1 MSVVKSLA
9 AAAACVLLASPLALA
24 APAGPQQE
32 NSHGRTLLP
41 MPVSAT
47 FHFRQIGPALA
58 GGRVTAVA
66 GVAGNPDIYYVGG
79 ADGGVFRTQDGGITW
94 KALFQHQSVASIGA
108 LAVDPR
114 NPAVVWIGTGEANV
128 RNDVSYG
135 NGVYEST
142 DGGTHWRHLGL
153 AGTMQISRIL
163 IDPRHPDTVL
173 VGAMGDP
180 WKNSTERGVYRTTNG
195 GASWQR
201 VLYIGPEVGISDMA
215 MDPRN
220 PNIVYAATYR
230 FRREPWH
237 YSAGGPE
244 DAIYKS
250 IDGGASWKRLSG
262 HGLPSGAVGRIGLA
276 LAPSAPN
283 VVYAV
288 IGSHQGVLWRSQDS
302 GANWTLVSKD
312 QSVDARPFYFSHIA
326 VDPKNP
332 NHLFALS
339 MRLLSSS
346 DGGRTWKRIAR
357 SIHVDNHAIWIDPTG
372 SGRIIEGN
380 DGGVAL
386 SLDNGRHWAFVHNIA
401 IGQLYH
407 VSASGGFFYQVCGGL
422 QDNNSWCGPGAS
434 KDPSGIS
441 SRAWYGFNGDDGIY
455 GMTAADDANL
465 IYNEGQNGAYFVYN
479 RSEEQLHD
487 IEPFPRDD
495 NGRGADGA
503 RYRFAWEA
511 AFAVS
516 PSNPKVLYAGGN
528 VVFRSNNRGRT
539 WKVISPDLT
548 RNDRAKQG
556 PSGGPVIQ
564 DNSGAEY
571 YDAILTITPAASD
584 PQVIWVGTD
593 DGLVQVTRDGGRHWT
608 NVTGGIAH
616 LPAWGRVESIDVS
629 PTDPGSALIAVDRHF
644 SGDFRPY
651 LYRTRDY
658 GAHWSSIS
666 GNLPQDVYAHV
677 VRRDLHDPDLY
688 YAGLE
693 NGLYVSWDAGRK
705 WYKFGLG
712 LPDAAVYD
720 LALQSRTNSLVVATH
735 GRGVWILD
743 DLRPFQQWSARVAHA
758 ALTLFKPED
767 AVRFWP
773 FQQTESMGDGAF
785 FGQNPHYGASFSYY
799 LARPVSQSGE
809 LIITNAAGQV
819 VRTYKG
825 LHKGKP
831 AAMTPLPAA
840 APAAAK
846 GRVPWVSGEAGLH
859 RIYWGLTAQGPVR
872 WHSAPRFNR
881 GPRSGALLP
890 PGTYTATLKIGGA
903 SASQRFT
910 VVNDPASQGTL
921 AGMTERYQVT
931 EAVLHE
937 VSHIDVAL
945 NRLHSLAAQLKAL
958 KAAVK
963 GLPEQ
968 SSIDAAIARLAR
980 ARHAVLLKLTSDAG
994 SSESTLWVPDGIH
1007 EKLLALDGLLWGSD
1021 EPVDAAT
1028 LHEKARYDTEYR
1040 SALAAY
1046 DQFLSTAVSAFN
1058 RTVSGYGVSG
1068 VVGGTPISP

>member
-1 MSVVKSLA
+1 MSVVKFLA
-9 AAAACVLLASPLALA
+9 AAAAGVLLAGPLALA

-41 MPVSAT
+41 MSVSAT

-66 GVAGNPDIYYVGG
+66 GVAGNPAVYYVGG
-79 ADGGVFRTQDGGITW
+79 ADGGVFRTRDGGITW
-94 KALFQHQSVASIGA
+94 KALFQHRSVASIGA

-114 NPAVVWIGTGEANV
+114 NSAVVWVGTGEANV

-153 AGTMQISRIL
+153 TGTMQISRIL
-163 IDPRHPDTVL
+163 IDPRHPGTVL

-180 WKNSTERGVYRTTNG
+180 WQNSTERGVYRTTNG

-250 IDGGASWKRLSG
+250 IDGGASWKRLAG

-276 LAPSAPN
+276 VAASAPN

-288 IGSHQGVLWRSQDS
+288 IGSHQGVLWRSDDS
-302 GANWTLVSKD
+302 GASWALVSKD

-339 MRLLSSS
+339 MRLLTSS

-455 GMTAADDANL
+455 GMTAADDPNL

-548 RNDRAKQG
+548 RNDKAKQG

-571 YDAILTITPAASD
+571 YDTILTIIPAASD

-593 DGLVQVTRDGGRHWT
+593 DGLVQVTRDGGKHWS
-608 NVTGGIAH
+608 NVTANIPH
-616 LPAWGRVESIDVS
+616 LPAWGRV
-629 PTDPGSALIAVDRHF
+629 
-644 SGDFRPY
+644 
-651 LYRTRDY
+651 
-658 GAHWSSIS
+658 
-666 GNLPQDVYAHV
+666 
-677 VRRDLHDPDLY
+677 
-688 YAGLE
+688 
-693 NGLYVSWDAGRK
+693 
-705 WYKFGLG
+705 
-712 LPDAAVYD
+712 
-720 LALQSRTNSLVVATH
+720 
-735 GRGVWILD
+735 
-743 DLRPFQQWSARVAHA
+743 
-758 ALTLFKPED
+758 
-767 AVRFWP
+767 
-773 FQQTESMGDGAF
+773 
-785 FGQNPHYGASFSYY
+785 
-799 LARPVSQSGE
+799 
-809 LIITNAAGQV
+809 
-819 VRTYKG
+819 
-825 LHKGKP
+825 
-831 AAMTPLPAA
+831 
-840 APAAAK
+840 
-846 GRVPWVSGEAGLH
+846 
-859 RIYWGLTAQGPVR
+859 
-872 WHSAPRFNR
+872 
-881 GPRSGALLP
+881 
-890 PGTYTATLKIGGA
+890 
-903 SASQRFT
+903 
-910 VVNDPASQGTL
+910 
-921 AGMTERYQVT
+921 
-931 EAVLHE
+931 
-937 VSHIDVAL
+937 
-945 NRLHSLAAQLKAL
+945 
-958 KAAVK
+958 
-963 GLPEQ
+963 
-968 SSIDAAIARLAR
+968 
-980 ARHAVLLKLTSDAG
+980 
-994 SSESTLWVPDGIH
+994 
-1007 EKLLALDGLLWGSD
+1007 
-1021 EPVDAAT
+1021 
-1028 LHEKARYDTEYR
+1028 
-1040 SALAAY
+1040 
-1046 DQFLSTAVSAFN
+1046 
-1058 RTVSGYGVSG
+1058 
-1068 VVGGTPISP
+1068 

>member
-1 MSVVKSLA
+1 MKVVSSLV
-9 AAAACVLLASPLALA
+9 AAAACLTLASPFALA
-24 APAGPQQE
+24 AQAGPQQE

-41 MPVSAT
+41 MPLSST
-47 FHFRQIGPALA
+47 FHFRQLGPALA

-66 GVAGNPDIYYVGG
+66 GVPGNPDIYYVGG
-79 ADGGVFRTQDGGITW
+79 ADGGVFRTEDGGITW
-94 KALFQHQSVASIGA
+94 KALFQHRPVAAIGA
-108 LAVDPR
+108 LAVDPH
-114 NPAVVWIGTGEANV
+114 NPAVVWVGTGEANI
-128 RNDVSYG
+128 RNDISFG
-135 NGVYEST
+135 DGVYEST
-142 DGGTHWRHLGL
+142 DGGVHWRHLGL
-153 AGTMQISRIL
+153 DGTMQISRIL
-163 IDPRHPDTVL
+163 IDPHHPDTVL

-201 VLYIGPEVGISDMA
+201 VLYVGPDVGIADMA

-250 IDGGASWKRLSG
+250 VDGGLSWKRLAG

-276 LAPSAPN
+276 VAPSAPN
-283 VVYAV
+283 VLYAV
-288 IGSHQGVLWRSQDS
+288 IGTHQGVLWRSEDS
-302 GANWTLVSKD
+302 GENWTLVSKD

-339 MRLLSSS
+339 MRLLTSY
-346 DGGRTWKRIAR
+346 DGGRTWHKIAR

-386 SLDNGRHWAFVHNIA
+386 SLDNGRHWAFVHNLA
-401 IGQLYH
+401 IEQFYH
-407 VSASGGFFYQVCGGL
+407 VAVGGGFFYQVCGGL
-422 QDNNSWCGPGAS
+422 QDNNSWCGPGVS

-455 GMTAADDANL
+455 GMPAADNPNL
-465 IYNEGQNGAYFVYN
+465 IYNEGQNGAYFIYN

-487 IEPFPRDD
+487 IQPYPRDD

-516 PSNPKVLYAGGN
+516 PANPKVLYAGAN
-528 VVFRSNNRGRT
+528 VLFKSSNRGRT

-571 YDAILTITPAASD
+571 YDAILTISPAESD

-593 DGLVQVTRDGGRHWT
+593 DGLVQVTRDGGKHWS
-608 NVTGGIAH
+608 NVTANIPH
-616 LPAWGRVESIDVS
+616 LAGWGRVESIDVS

-651 LYRTRDY
+651 LYRTSDY
-658 GAHWSSIS
+658 GKHWTSVS
-666 GNLPQDVYAHV
+666 GNLPSDVYAHV
-677 VRRDLHDPDLY
+677 VLRDPHNPDLY

-720 LALQSRTNSLVVATH
+720 LALQRRTDSLVVATH

-743 DLRPFQQWSARVAHA
+743 DLTPFEQWNAHVAHS

-785 FGQNPHYGASFSYY
+785 FGQNPHYGAAFNYY
-799 LARPVSQSGE
+799 LAHSVKRPGE
-809 LIITNAAGQV
+809 LIITNASGRV
-819 VRTYKG
+819 VRIYKG

-831 AAMTPLPAA
+831 VPMTPQPAGA
-840 APAAAK
+840 APAAN
-846 GRVPWVSGEAGLH
+846 GEVPWVPGQAGLH
-859 RIYWGLTAQGPVR
+859 RIYWNLHAQGPVR
-872 WHSAPRFNR
+872 WSSAPQFNR
-881 GPRSGALLP
+881 GPHNGALLP

-903 SASQRFT
+903 SASQTFR
-910 VVNDPASQGTL
+910 VVNDPASHGTL
-921 AGMTERYQVT
+921 EGMTERYRVT

-937 VSHIDVAL
+937 ISQIDVAL
-945 NRLHSLAAQLKAL
+945 NRLHALAVQLKGL
-958 KAAVK
+958 KAAVR

-968 SSIDAAIARLAR
+968 RSADAAIAQLER
-980 ARHAVLLKLTSDAG
+980 ARHAVLLELTSDAG

-1007 EKLLALDGLLWGSD
+1007 EKLISLEELLWGSD
-1021 EPVDAAT
+1021 RPVDAAT
-1028 LHEKARYDTEYR
+1028 LHEKAHYDAEYR
-1040 SALAAY
+1040 SALGAY
-1046 DQFLSTAVSAFN
+1046 DEFLSTAVASFN
-1058 RTVSGYGVSG
+1058 QTMTGEGLSG
-1068 VVGGTPISP
+1068 VVGGTPLSP